1 MGDLDAAKRQWEE
14 QTLGPVLKKTGERQD
29 EFHTRS
35 GIPVERVYLP
45 PDGEAAF
52 AERLGFPGE
61 YPYTRGIYPTMYR
74 GQLWTIRQYAGAG
87 TAEESNRR
95 FRFLLGQGQTGLSVA
110 FDLPT
115 QLGLDSDAPEA
126 EGEVGQVGVAI
137 DSLRDMEVLF
147 EEIPLEKVSTSMTI
161 NAPAAVLVAMYIAV
175 GDRQGLSSTALAGT
189 VQNDVLKEYVARG
202 TYIFP
207 PRPSLRLAGDLIA
220 HCAEHVPKFNP
231 ISISGYHMREA
242 GATAIQ
248 EMAFTFA
255 NAAAYIRE
263 VTARGIPVDRFA
275 PRISWIFN
283 THSDFF
289 EEVAKYRALRRFWAR
304 LMREKFG
311 ATDPRSWMFRTH
323 TQTGGSTLTA
333 QQPENNIVR
342 AALQALAAVLGGVQ
356 SLALSCYDEA
366 LALPTEA
373 AQRLAVRTQQII
385 AHESGVAATVD
396 PLAGSYYV
404 EALTDELERG
414 AEALFNEVE
423 TMGGAVVAIERGLMQ
438 KAIQEEAY
446 RFQCEVEKGRRVV
459 VGVNAFSEHSA
470 SPSPPLFRVSAE
482 VADRQRSHLAA
493 LRRERD
499 SGAVT
504 RTLAALRGAAEGNGN
519 LMPPILSAV
528 KAYATIGEICGVLRD
543 VFGTYR
549 ALDGL

>member
-1 MGDLDAAKRQWEE
+1 MGDLDAAKRRWEE
-14 QTLGPVLKKTGERQD
+14 QALGPVLKKTGERQE
-29 EFHTRS
+29 EFRTRS
-35 GIPVERVYLP
+35 GIPVDRVYLP
-45 PDGEAAF
+45 ADGEPAF

-126 EGEVGQVGVAI
+126 EGEVGQVGVAS

-147 EEIPLEKVSTSMTI
+147 EGIPLDRVSTSMTI
-161 NAPAAVLVAMYIAV
+161 NAPAAVLVAMYFAV
-175 GDRQGLSSTALAGT
+175 GERQGLPSTALAGT
-189 VQNDVLKEYVARG
+189 VQNDILKEYVARG

-207 PRPSLRLAGDLIA
+207 PRPSLRLAGDLFA
-220 HCAEHVPKFNP
+220 YSSEHVPKFNP

-242 GATAIQ
+242 GATAVQ

-304 LMREKFG
+304 LMRERFA

-323 TQTGGSTLTA
+323 TQTGGSTLPA

-342 AALQALAAVLGGVQ
+342 ATLQALAAVLGGVQ
-356 SLALSCYDEA
+356 SMALSCFDEA

-373 AQRLAVRTQQII
+373 AQGLAVRTQQVI
-385 AHESGVAATVD
+385 AHESGVTETVD
-396 PLAGSYYV
+396 PVAGSYFV
-404 EALTDELERG
+404 EALTDELERR
-414 AEALFNEVE
+414 AEDLFNEVE
-423 TMGGAVVAIERGLMQ
+423 AMGGAVAAIERGLMQ

-446 RFQCEVEKGRRVV
+446 RFQCEVEEGRRTV
-459 VGVNAFSEHSA
+459 VGVNAFAEKAA

-482 VADRQRSHLAA
+482 VADRQRGRLAA

-499 SGAVT
+499 SGAVS
-504 RTLAALRGAAEGNGN
+504 RTLAALREAAEGRGN
-519 LMPPILSAV
+519 LMPPILSTV
-528 KAYATIGEICGVLRD
+528 KAYATVGEICGVLRD

>member
-1 MGDLDAAKRQWEE
+1 MSDLDAAKRRWEE
-14 QTLGPVLKKTGERQD
+14 ETLGPVLKKTGERQE
-29 EFHTRS
+29 EFRTRS
-35 GIPVERVYLP
+35 DIPVERVYLP
-45 PDGEAAF
+45 ADGELAF

-126 EGEVGQVGVAI
+126 EGEIGQVGVAI

-147 EEIPLEKVSTSMTI
+147 EGIPLDRVSTSMTI

-175 GDRQGLSSTALAGT
+175 GEKQGLPSTVLAGT
-189 VQNDVLKEYVARG
+189 VQNDILKEYVARG

-220 HCAEHVPKFNP
+220 YCAERVPKFNP

-248 EMAFTFA
+248 EIAFTFA

-263 VTARGIPVDRFA
+263 VTARGVPVDRFA

-311 ATDPRSWMFRTH
+311 AADPRSWMFRTH

-342 AALQALAAVLGGVQ
+342 ATLQALAAVLGGVQ
-356 SLALSCYDEA
+356 SMALSCFDEA

-385 AHESGVAATVD
+385 AHESGVTETVD
-396 PLAGSYYV
+396 PLAGSYFI
-404 EALTDELERG
+404 ESLTDELERR
-414 AEALFNEVE
+414 AEELFNEVE
-423 TMGGAVVAIERGLMQ
+423 TTGGAVVAIERGLMQ

-446 RFQCEVEKGRRVV
+446 RFQREVEEGRRVV
-459 VGVNAFSEHSA
+459 VGVNAFAEEAA
-470 SPSPPLFRVSAE
+470 SPSPPLFRVSTE
-482 VADRQRSHLAA
+482 VANRQRGRLKA
-493 LRRERD
+493 LRRERE

-504 RTLAALRGAAEGNGN
+504 RTLAALRDAAEGNGN
-519 LMPPILSAV
+519 LMPPILAAV
-528 KAYATIGEICGVLRD
+528 KAYATIGEICGILRD